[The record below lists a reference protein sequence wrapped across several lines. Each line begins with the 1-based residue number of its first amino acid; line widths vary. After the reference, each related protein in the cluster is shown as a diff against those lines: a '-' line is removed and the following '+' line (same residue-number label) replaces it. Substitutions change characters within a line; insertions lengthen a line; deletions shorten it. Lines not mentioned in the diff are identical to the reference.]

1 MEGIKHNKSYDPTAI
16 TLVKSACDGANVD
29 KSNGAEIYIVPSDLE
44 VSIQQSKVSY
54 DALAERTVRSGAVPQ
69 NSMPENPVS
78 LLDCTLENTKNLT
91 EAEAIELLS
100 YTFEAQFMEDGK
112 SMPLPPNAIKDYRD
126 YRYDEN
132 KGVGFY
138 KTFPTGK
145 IVLMFLLLDGEQ
157 IVRQLIDRIP
167 GDRLLQLIG
176 ENKVAAGDFV
186 DFFSFDKDFFDG
198 DDENIP
204 EEEVKSCIAEECEPL
219 PRGKADE
226 LKVTLFELAKKTF
239 TDPNP
244 RECLENQLRS
254 FCSHIIDKLPRP
266 NEENAQLWD
275 NIANVIGKLRDANKR
290 REAY

>member
-1 MEGIKHNKSYDPTAI
+1 
-16 TLVKSACDGANVD
+16 
-29 KSNGAEIYIVPSDLE
+29 
-44 VSIQQSKVSY
+44 
-54 DALAERTVRSGAVPQ
+54 
-69 NSMPENPVS
+69 
-78 LLDCTLENTKNLT
+78 LENTKNLT

-132 KGVGFY
+132 EGVGFY

-145 IVLMFLLLDGEQ
+145 IVLMFLLPDGEQ

-186 DFFSFDKDFFDG
+186 DFFLSEKDFFDG

-204 EEEVKSCIAEECEPL
+204 EEEIRSCIAKECEPL
-219 PRGKADE
+219 PREKANE
-226 LKVTLFELAKKTF
+226 LRVTLFKSMKNIPIA
-239 TDPNP
+239 PNL
-244 RECLENQLRS
+244 REQLENQLRS
-254 FCSHIIDKLPRP
+254 FCNHIIDKLPRP
-266 NEENAQLWD
+266 NEENAQLWN
-275 NIANVIGKLRDANKR
+275 NIIEVIDRLPDANKR
-290 REAY
+290 GEAYQRLRLPMPMTDAA